1 MEKEKINELI
11 KELNELSE
19 FEEQNKARMKEI
31 AHVLVAHYMHK
42 DKNKV

>member
-1 MEKEKINELI
+1 MEKNQIDELI

-31 AHVLVAHYMHK
+31 AKILCDFYMPNRK
-42 DKNKV
+42 KG